1 MSVAELKQKLIEK
14 ISKTNDESLLED
26 IYGLIEIDEQ
36 VGTFYHLS
44 DRQLVKIEK
53 AQQEIKEGHFFTNEE
68 VDKEIDEW
76 LGK

>member
-1 MSVAELKQKLIEK
+1 MSVAELQKKLIEK
-14 ISKTNDESLLED
+14 ISGTTDPSLLED
-26 IYGLIEIDEQ
+26 IYNFIEIDEE

-44 DRQLVKIEK
+44 DSQLSKIK
-53 AQQEIKEGHFFTNEE
+53 NAQQEIKKGNFFTNEE